1 MDLLRNSKALTLMVR
16 RELIEFNGTVR
27 DGIIYIYF
35 VVIKELPV
43 MTAVQNSNELSNTL
57 ENLHTNVSRIKLAK
71 IPRFADSGLE
81 TEDYK
86 EILEQLITFKEQYDE
101 NYFL

>member
-1 MDLLRNSKALTLMVR
+1 
-16 RELIEFNGTVR
+16 
-27 DGIIYIYF
+27 
-35 VVIKELPV
+35 
-43 MTAVQNSNELSNTL
+43 MTAVQNSKELSNTL

-86 EILEQLITFKEQYDE
+86 EVLEQLLVFKEQYDE
-101 NYFL
+101 TFFL